1 MIFTPFDHFDHKRYD
16 MQDFPTFCKKVQKKE
31 SDATVTNT
39 VFESS
44 IKSHF
49 NFASESSFLGAFQIL
64 GAKNSNETIFN
75 ILAPLKVVS

>member
-44 IKSHF
+44 KKSHF
-49 NFASESSFLGAFQIL
+49 QFCERSELLWCFPDFWRE
-64 GAKNSNETIFN
+64 NSNETIYT
-75 ILAPLKVVS
+75 ILALQIDGS